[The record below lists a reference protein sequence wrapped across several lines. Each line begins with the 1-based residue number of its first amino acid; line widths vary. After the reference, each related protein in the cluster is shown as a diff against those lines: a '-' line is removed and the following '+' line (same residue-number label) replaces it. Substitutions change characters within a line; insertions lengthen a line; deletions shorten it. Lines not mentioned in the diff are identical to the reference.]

1 MKKLLISLMLVVFL
15 PVLANAE
22 DRFKAGTWELA
33 IGSSSIDLSI
43 NPSIGY
49 FLLDNVE
56 GIVHFDYAK
65 VTIDYP
71 SGFEDYETTSKSFS
85 AGLAYN
91 IPTETNI
98 VPFL

>member
-56 GIVHFDYAK
+56 GIVHSIA
-65 VTIDYP
+65 
-71 SGFEDYETTSKSFS
+71 SMRM
-85 AGLAYN
+85 
-91 IPTETNI
+91 
-98 VPFL
+98 